1 MRKQL
6 SLFERWFGDS
16 AAEQVFTIVVFA
28 VVLFGFTV
36 FIVLIVKI
44 IMDAVRA

>member
-1 MRKQL
+1 MSKQL

-16 AAEQVFTIVVFA
+16 AAEQVFTIVVF
-28 VVLFGFTV
+28 TV